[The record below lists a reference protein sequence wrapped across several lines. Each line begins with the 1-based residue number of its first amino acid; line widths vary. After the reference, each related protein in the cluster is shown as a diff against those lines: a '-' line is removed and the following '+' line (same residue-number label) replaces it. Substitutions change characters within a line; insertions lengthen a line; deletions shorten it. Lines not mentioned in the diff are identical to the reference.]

1 MKWRDRRKLSKR
13 ENGEK
18 RRKPLKRENVEKKN
32 TEEENGARSPKERSH
47 EGKKGVDSWFY

>member
-47 EGKKGVDSWFY
+47 EGKKDVNS